1 MPLTDVSYPAA
12 PITLKIAV
20 SVGIGMLVGLER
32 EWSNKDMGVRTFAI
46 ISLFG
51 MLASLE
57 SQTFVIAGLV
67 GVLLLVTAANVRS
80 ILTDRSLE
88 MTTSAALMVI
98 YLLGTLVGLGHIFT
112 PVAGAIIVTML
123 LAWKTELNRFA
134 GGLNPSEIRS
144 AILLGLIGFVIFPI
158 LPDRY
163 IDPWN
168 LFNPSDAWLSIIAIA
183 GIGFVNY
190 VLLRIYSAR
199 GLYLGAI
206 FGGLVNSSAAVAEV
220 SQRLKDAP
228 LASRVTI
235 LCLLATIAMCVRN
248 LVLATLFSPASIT
261 ATLLPLLAM
270 AIVTGLWIWL
280 DLRLQGPLP
289 EEPGSLSLASPISL
303 GKVLRFGV
311 LFIIIQVSGI
321 LLNKAFGGNGL
332 LATSVFGG
340 LISSASTTA
349 AAATMAR
356 HGSISPS
363 LAGSATVLTS
373 LTSAL
378 VNLPIVWRII
388 KDKRIVRR
396 LTLQVATIVAAGVT
410 AVVIDR
416 VFGFSEWLV
425 KK

>member
-280 DLRLQGPLP
+280 DLRRQGPLP

-311 LFIIIQVSGI
+311 LFIVIQVSGI